1 MCVLGVVR
9 KISPPPVPAKPGH
22 PPPSRGR
29 RKRRKTLKCPPA
41 AASLRLPPPSRGE
54 EKAESFLFISP
65 LRGNSTTVSFLSSKV
80 RERGCFPDSLDQE
93 LRGDAF
99 LLKILRHILMKL
111 EEKLTYYIMRR
122 IKKAHPFR
130 ISRILLL
137 LDLEHMAKKGRK
149 LTDFSYRLFP
159 YGFFIEDFPA
169 FLESLPGIEKKVI
182 TDEAG
187 RPVKGYFELVDEKEV
202 ELEPEIREILD
213 PILERCVDLD
223 DDQLNSLVVERE
235 DYKKLLGASGEA

>member
-1 MCVLGVVR
+1 
-9 KISPPPVPAKPGH
+9 
-22 PPPSRGR
+22 
-29 RKRRKTLKCPPA
+29 
-41 AASLRLPPPSRGE
+41 
-54 EKAESFLFISP
+54 
-65 LRGNSTTVSFLSSKV
+65 VS
-80 RERGCFPDSLDQE
+80 ERGCFPDSLDQE
-93 LRGDAF
+93 LRGVAF
-99 LLKILRHILMKL
+99 SLKILRHILMKL

-137 LDLEHMAKKGRK
+137 LDLEYMAKKGRK

>member
-1 MCVLGVVR
+1 MD
-9 KISPPPVPAKPGH
+9 ITPTAPPPVGAASPLE
-22 PPPSRGR
+22 GR
-29 RKRRKTLKCPPA
+29 RKRRRFWGGTPTCHNW
-41 AASLRLPPPSRGE
+41 RCDILPPRGGGKNGKLFVYFPLE
-54 EKAESFLFISP
+54 RKLHNSFLLF
-65 LRGNSTTVSFLSSKV
+65 SKLKKM
-80 RERGCFPDSLDQE
+80 GCSLHFLDQE

-99 LLKILRHILMKL
+99 SLKILRHILMKL